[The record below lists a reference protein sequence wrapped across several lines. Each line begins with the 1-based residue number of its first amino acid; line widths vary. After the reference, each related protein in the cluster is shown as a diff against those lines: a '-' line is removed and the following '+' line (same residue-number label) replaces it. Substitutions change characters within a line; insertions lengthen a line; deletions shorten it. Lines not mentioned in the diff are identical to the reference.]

1 MGRQPAYVQLAGE
14 PRQVCAQIQLAVLS
28 VKKLKT
34 AHQGRR
40 NDQNRIG
47 EAKGVADEQSG
58 PVGNGRGQK
67 IEGTERAKHLFNWR
81 GACPHPH
88 ATIGVRFLPF
98 IFESPILR
106 MPTIENKRILA
117 VLDDLFFTVKIN
129 ESAKRAGLPVEFI
142 KSERDVLEKAKA
154 HPALIIIDLN
164 YAGIDSLKLV
174 QDLKAAEDTKRVRL
188 LGYLSHVQG
197 ELKQKAQEA
206 GCNMV
211 LARSAFSQNLPQI
224 LKRHAA

>member
-1 MGRQPAYVQLAGE
+1 M
-14 PRQVCAQIQLAVLS
+14 
-28 VKKLKT
+28 
-34 AHQGRR
+34 
-40 NDQNRIG
+40 
-47 EAKGVADEQSG
+47 
-58 PVGNGRGQK
+58 
-67 IEGTERAKHLFNWR
+67 
-81 GACPHPH
+81 
-88 ATIGVRFLPF
+88 
-98 IFESPILR
+98 
-106 MPTIENKRILA
+106 ENKRILA

-142 KSERDVLEKAKA
+142 KSERDVLEKAKT
-154 HPALIIIDLN
+154 HPVLIIIDLN

-174 QDLKAAEDTKRVRL
+174 QDLKAAEDTKAVRL

-197 ELKQKAQEA
+197 ELKLKAQEA